1 MMALRA
7 VLYFWSVVHFVES
20 VQVACIFPG
29 RFQGIQ
35 GWFWDAPVVG
45 SGDGVAESLYPCPCT
60 ELPYCPVGDR
70 VAVASSAESDSLA
83 LPVGVGSVGLA
94 VPTD

>member
-1 MMALRA
+1 MQL
-7 VLYFWSVVHFVES
+7 VECFL
-20 VQVACIFPG
+20 VACICRG
-29 RFQGIQ
+29 LSQGIQ
-35 GWFWDAPVVG
+35 GWSWDAPVVG
-45 SGDGVAESLYPCPCT
+45 NGDGVAESLYPCPCT